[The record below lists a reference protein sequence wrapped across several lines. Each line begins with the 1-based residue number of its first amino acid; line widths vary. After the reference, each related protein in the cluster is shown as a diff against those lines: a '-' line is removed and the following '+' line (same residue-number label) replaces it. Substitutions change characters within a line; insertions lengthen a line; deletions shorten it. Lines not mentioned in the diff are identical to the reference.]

1 MKILLTGCNGQVGWE
16 LKRSLIRLGE
26 VLAFDRAS
34 LDLANP
40 DETVSRVR
48 EVKPDLIVNAAAYT
62 AVDAAEQE
70 AALAMAI
77 NGTAPGILAEEAQR
91 HGSLLVH
98 YSTDYVFDGSK
109 RSPYTEDDEPN
120 PANVYGRTKLAGEDA
135 VRASGCRHLILRT
148 AWVYSDRGR
157 NFLLTMLRLARE
169 KPQLRVVNDQTGAPT
184 WARDIA
190 EATGSLLQHP
200 SSPSGTFHLT
210 AAGQTTWCGFA
221 EAIVEKRGL
230 GVPVVPISSAEYP
243 TPAAR
248 PAYSVLDNAKLMAL
262 TGISMRAWDVA
273 LGDCLGNM
281 SGT

>member
-1 MKILLTGCNGQVGWE
+1 VKILLTGCNGQVGWE

-190 EATGSLLQHP
+190 EATVSLLQHP

-262 TGISMRAWDVA
+262 TGIAMRAWDVA
-273 LGDCLGNM
+273 LGDCL
-281 SGT
+281 SGISRP